1 MTVATDPLLRRSTRP
16 QADADARQPVVSAMG
31 IALSAGLF
39 VATLLGPNPTTAQS
53 PELRTIYGEI
63 TNLYQAGE
71 FERAITVTKTGI
83 KLSEAEFG
91 ENHVATAALI
101 NNLAVFHKELGQ
113 YEEAQPLY
121 ERALQIRRDQLGPNH
136 LDVAQSL
143 NNLAVLYLAMG
154 QLEDAEPLYEE
165 ALAIREDNLDPYH
178 PDVAQSLNNLAVLY
192 AALDRPDDAEDYY
205 NEALDLLAASGTEA
219 ARRLQEATLRNL
231 ADLYTQQG
239 RDDEAANAMAQADEL
254 SDGGTP
260 SLRRASS
267 EESEAASQQTASAS
281 PEPVPTDAATEETV
295 PAEVGSG
302 DGASEE
308 GGADAAAVQASS
320 GASDQSEGV
329 TAGAAPPLAAAA
341 SDAGEE
347 AEQVPQPD
355 RVQGEPMDTAADAE
369 PEMSEASASAETGS
383 SMAESSEA
391 DRAQVAA
398 VTDAGSRERLGID
411 LVRSALA
418 TIDQVNANL
427 AEIKRSGRAIDEEI
441 GTLPTVKTA
450 TAEIP
455 RPFEVQVGVYFK
467 REIATLWVKRV
478 RERGYETRMVERI
491 RNNGD
496 PYYSVRFGR
505 FGSREDARKAARQFK
520 RKEKLDALVVE
531 NKS

>member
-1 MTVATDPLLRRSTRP
+1 MTAATVPLLRRSSRR
-16 QADADARQPVVSAMG
+16 QSDADARHPVGSKLGV
-31 IALSAGLF
+31 ALSAGLL
-39 VATLLGPNPTTAQS
+39 VAALLGPSQTAAQS

-71 FERAITVTKTGI
+71 FERAITVTKSGI

-101 NNLAVFHKELGQ
+101 NNLAVFHKELRQ
-113 YEEAQPLY
+113 YEEAEPLY

-154 QLEDAEPLYEE
+154 RLEDAEPLYEE

-260 SLRRASS
+260 SLRRTAS
-267 EESEAASQQTASAS
+267 EEREAAPRQTASAQQGS
-281 PEPVPTDAATEETV
+281 TPGDAPGAAPTPSESASSDDATERGDAAAETSDTMDKPEDMAAEAEPAAEAEMTETADAGDAPE
-295 PAEVGSG
+295 AEPM
-302 DGASEE
+302 E
-308 GGADAAAVQASS
+308 GGAT
-320 GASDQSEGV
+320 E
-329 TAGAAPPLAAAA
+329 PPEL
-341 SDAGEE
+341 
-347 AEQVPQPD
+347 
-355 RVQGEPMDTAADAE
+355 EPEAE
-369 PEMSEASASAETGS
+369 PEMAADT
-383 SMAESSEA
+383 MAQAPAAPPVESSEA
-391 DRAQVAA
+391 DRVQVAA

-441 GTLPTVKTA
+441 GTLPTVETA
-450 TAEIP
+450 AAETP

-467 REIATLWVKRV
+467 REIATIWAKRV

-491 RNNGD
+491 RNNGE

-505 FGSREDARKAARQFK
+505 FGSRDDARKAARQFK